1 MSNHQEETCCEGV
14 ELYALDALTP
24 EEAAEFE
31 AHLAGCA
38 ACRGKLAELRE
49 TIGLLPL
56 AAAPVAVPDGMR
68 SRVLGRVLGSAE
80 AQRAGAGA
88 GGAEAQ
94 RAGAGAEA
102 QRAGAGAGSAE
113 AQRAGAGAGSAE
125 AQRAGAG
132 AGSAEAQRAGAGA
145 EAQRAG
151 AGASSAEEQRAD
163 AGAVGAE
170 AERRVWKRGAAYWRW
185 MSLGLSATVVG
196 LALYASELRG
206 DLREM
211 ERLVADAGKPPE
223 AAKMEKMVQLQPAA
237 EQLVSKGLA
246 SIVID
251 DKGTHLIVTAENLPA
266 VQKEQAFQVWLIK
279 GEKKV
284 NAGTFYPHDGKGSI
298 SYTFQPQD
306 YDMVAIT
313 LEPDAHGEQ
322 PRGTMVM
329 MAGLK
334 S

>member
-1 MSNHQEETCCEGV
+1 MTNHQEEACCEGV

-24 EEAAEFE
+24 EETAEFE

-56 AAAPVAVPDGMR
+56 ASAPAAVPDGMR
-68 SRVLGRVLGSAE
+68 SRVLGRVLGGAE

-88 GGAEAQ
+88 GGA
-94 RAGAGAEA
+94 AGAEA
-102 QRAGAGAGSAE
+102 QRAGAGAGSA
-113 AQRAGAGAGSAE
+113 A
-125 AQRAGAG
+125 
-132 AGSAEAQRAGAGA
+132 
-145 EAQRAG
+145 
-151 AGASSAEEQRAD
+151 
-163 AGAVGAE
+163 GAE

-185 MSLGLSATVVG
+185 MSLGLSAAVVG
-196 LALYASELRG
+196 LALYASDLRG

-211 ERLVADAGKPPE
+211 ERQVAEAGKPPE

-279 GEKKV
+279 GEQKV

-322 PRGTMVM
+322 PRGAMVM

>member
-1 MSNHQEETCCEGV
+1 MTNHQEEACCEGV
-14 ELYALDALTP
+14 ELYVLDALTP
-24 EEAAEFE
+24 EETAEFE

-56 AAAPVAVPDGMR
+56 ASAPAPVPDGMR

-80 AQRAGAGA
+80 AQRVGT
-88 GGAEAQ
+88 
-94 RAGAGAEA
+94 
-102 QRAGAGAGSAE
+102 GAGSAE
-113 AQRAGAGAGSAE
+113 TQRAGADAGSA
-125 AQRAGAG
+125 A
-132 AGSAEAQRAGAGA
+132 
-145 EAQRAG
+145 
-151 AGASSAEEQRAD
+151 
-163 AGAVGAE
+163 GAE

-185 MSLGLSATVVG
+185 MSLGLSAAVVG
-196 LALYASELRG
+196 LALYASDLRG

-211 ERLVADAGKPPE
+211 ERLVAEAGKPPE

-279 GEKKV
+279 GEQKV

-322 PRGTMVM
+322 PRGAMVM

>member
-1 MSNHQEETCCEGV
+1 M
-14 ELYALDALTP
+14 
-24 EEAAEFE
+24 EA
-31 AHLAGCA
+31 
-38 ACRGKLAELRE
+38 R
-49 TIGLLPL
+49 
-56 AAAPVAVPDGMR
+56 
-68 SRVLGRVLGSAE
+68 
-80 AQRAGAGA
+80 
-88 GGAEAQ
+88 
-94 RAGAGAEA
+94 
-102 QRAGAGAGSAE
+102 
-113 AQRAGAGAGSAE
+113 
-125 AQRAGAG
+125 
-132 AGSAEAQRAGAGA
+132 
-145 EAQRAG
+145 
-151 AGASSAEEQRAD
+151 
-163 AGAVGAE
+163 
-170 AERRVWKRGAAYWRW
+170 AAYWRW
-185 MSLGLSATVVG
+185 MSLGLSAAVVG
-196 LALYASELRG
+196 LALYASDLRG

-211 ERLVADAGKPPE
+211 ERLVAEAGKPPE

-279 GEKKV
+279 GEQKV

-322 PRGTMVM
+322 PRGAMVM